1 MKKILKLI
9 FSFLFGLILLNIFSI
24 VQKIFVLQSTEFM
37 LNPKGF
43 IIPSLFGGLSGLTI
57 GYLGIKIKD
66 LNKQL
71 QIRVENLEKILP
83 ICSLCKKI
91 CNNPE
96 AEKEDRIWVDIAE
109 HLLPQKMSHGYCPDC
124 SKEVLKNLD

>member
-1 MKKILKLI
+1 M
-9 FSFLFGLILLNIFSI
+9 LLNTFSLL
-24 VQKIFVLQSTEFM
+24 QKIFVLQSMDFV
-37 LNPKGF
+37 LNFIGF
-43 IIPSLFGGLSGLTI
+43 IVPSLCGGLSGLII

-71 QIRVENLEKILP
+71 QIRVEKLEKILP

-96 AEKEDRIWVDIAE
+96 AEKEDRIWIDVTE
-109 HLLPQKMSHGYCPDC
+109 YLLPQKMSHGYCPDC
-124 SKEVLKNLD
+124 YKEILENIDDS